1 MSSIAVNNMN
11 ETNGK
16 LEFTLS
22 KVDVSVANAVR
33 RVILA
38 DIETVVFKQVDMTFT
53 VNTSRLNN
61 EILGQ
66 RLSCIPIHLTPE
78 DADLS
83 DLLLELNAEN
93 LTSDVQIMTTDDFK
107 IKVVSTGEYW
117 SKERCRTVFKPYV
130 SPKGESYFIPF
141 VRLRPRISDEIP
153 GEHVAFVSRFSI
165 GTANENSMF
174 NVVGTCAYGCSVD
187 EQRAA
192 DILGR
197 YKQQLEQD
205 GVSTDQIEKEARNW
219 ELLEKKRVILPNSF
233 DYVIES
239 VGPIPNSVIV
249 NMACQVLV
257 KRCQQII
264 ASINDGQMKTTNA
277 NMSND
282 VAVDYIL
289 ENEDYTIGNVL
300 NHLLFK
306 RYYAGKQTLTYCG
319 FKKMHPHDSDSII
332 RLMFKEM
339 DELSSS
345 VSSNKSSVNF
355 AYEQKGEYPPSP
367 DYAPDLVSSPDY
379 VSEQKS
385 TKSVSESVVNSYGSS
400 TKSSSASESESP
412 MAESKDSFA
421 LTQEQNQ
428 QAMTYAENRL
438 KELNRLDDRFYDW
451 YANLSP
457 NDKYEL
463 YKESL
468 NAGGIR
474 GGGELNERYKTMG
487 FGYIQQC
494 CEEAIQ
500 LFESIGTM
508 FR

>member
-38 DIETVVFKQVDMTFT
+38 DIETVVFKQTDMTFT
-53 VNTSRLNN
+53 ANTSRLNN

-78 DADLS
+78 DADIT
-83 DLLLELNAEN
+83 DLLLEFDAEN

-141 VRLRPRISDEIP
+141 VRLRPRISDDIP

-187 EQRAA
+187 EQRAS
-192 DILGR
+192 DMLGR
-197 YKQQLEQD
+197 YKQQWEQD
-205 GVSTDQIEKEARNW
+205 GMSADQIEKEARNW
-219 ELLEKKRVILPNSF
+219 ELLEKKRIIIPNSF

-264 ASINDGQMKTTNA
+264 TSINDGQMKTTNA

-289 ENEDYTIGNVL
+289 DNEDYTIGNVL
-300 NHLLFK
+300 NYLLFK
-306 RYYAGKQTLTYCG
+306 KYYAGKQTLSYCG

-339 DELSSS
+339 DELPSSS
-345 VSSNKSSVNF
+345 VASNKSSVNF

-367 DYAPDLVSSPDY
+367 GYASEQNEVFASAKNAD
-379 VSEQKS
+379 VSEP
-385 TKSVSESVVNSYGSS
+385 KSVLNSYGSL
-400 TKSSSASESESP
+400 SESP
-412 MAESKDSFA
+412 VAESKEDMQDESF
-421 LTQEQNQ
+421 TMTEEQNQ
-428 QAMTYAENRL
+428 QTITYAENRL
-438 KELNRLDDRFYDW
+438 KELNQFNDRFYDW
-451 YANLSP
+451 YENLSP
-457 NDKYEL
+457 KDKYAL

-487 FGYIQQC
+487 FGYIQRC